1 MQYTKTIIV
10 FLKNACTC
18 TYTLGLKVYYVYI
31 LLGYK
36 NINWH
41 KYFKIVYLKAFYAS
55 FFFTDVPI
63 VQISVDSQVCCGSES
78 TIKSLVSSIPTPKK
92 IEWQNSKDGIDF
104 FRISKPEFFETDDS
118 FTCPFFLI
126 PETTFAD
133 KRYYRLLVWNG
144 IGESVSN
151 TVYLNITGSMVKIN
165 FFFYQIMK
173 LSLYLRLSIYSGAPK
188 LKQLPSMW
196 LPSNKHVSSFQ
207 TVKIKNFKKQ
217 KLLIFSI

>member
-1 MQYTKTIIV
+1 M
-10 FLKNACTC
+10 
-18 TYTLGLKVYYVYI
+18 
-31 LLGYK
+31 
-36 NINWH
+36 
-41 KYFKIVYLKAFYAS
+41 
-55 FFFTDVPI
+55 
-63 VQISVDSQVCCGSES
+63 DSQVCCGSES

-165 FFFYQIMK
+165 FF
-173 LSLYLRLSIYSGAPK
+173 LS
-188 LKQLPSMW
+188 
-196 LPSNKHVSSFQ
+196 N
-207 TVKIKNFKKQ
+207 
-217 KLLIFSI
+217 